1 MLRGIEGYEEARE
14 KGEKS
19 DRDAWLDEVNTAKN
33 TSLTAWRERT
43 RAAYLEL
50 LASEGIDENS
60 NIATAFSASI
70 ARYQAAAERDFNGL
84 TVRHERRLSHLRLR
98 DTLSA
103 RREGEGRSAGEVTEK
118 LVSAAQNSLQAST
131 DSLEAAIPET
141 DDVGAVKINPR
152 EWQASFRRQFE
163 AGLEAWGRAE
173 DRFVAQRLKW
183 ETEAQKAYI
192 SAEESWDRAF
202 EDFDKKRKEW
212 FTRMNRILA
221 AAGRSWNT
229 TISSFEKDIKSELD
243 SLKAAGDKEQA
254 VRWKEANTYLETFKQ
269 AAGVLAMAE
278 ENITYL
284 EEREKYLKKRG
295 VEAAEDIAD
304 LREEIEVLRQ
314 PEYREQKAIE
324 AWEEREAEL
333 LMRIGRSGTGG
344 YDYSYTEYSD
354 DDDDDS
360 GTTYYVIT
368 VGGVDY
374 LDMNYGEALASVRS
388 SLQDA
393 RNRKAEEIAKVK
405 IGIANKR
412 AAIDSRQND
421 IKSTDLELV
430 QQELLHWQ
438 GEDGTGGL
446 KAQFTR
452 IREEERTKILDF
464 VGRVSGTL
472 VGTNSA
478 ELEKHRLTRLI
489 EMLEEEQSIARAVNA
504 YARDTT
510 SDRATRAQTAEN
522 LKAAEKD
529 MARKQEA
536 YQKAVERLKSL
547 LLRRC
552 RRQTERLE
560 YTAAETGEA
569 PRPTLGSQA
578 GTPESHGGLPPAGC
592 RCVRSSSERHGQG
605 CGSIPEQGQRK
616 HSRLPESDECL
627 LRPGMADGGNR

>member
-1 MLRGIEGYEEARE
+1 MRHRLVLFSFLITWVSHNALGQLNPLSENAHARMVFQRALTAENREDWEILIGLGIESGAYGASDAREISRIMLVRWLTERWIAEAGAPDRRMLEDAVARGNRRYLYIYDAAKNSYRRDSAGDLMLQGIEGYEEARE

-19 DRDAWLDEVNTAKN
+19 DRDAWLDEVNTAKT

-60 NIATAFSASI
+60 DIATALSASI

-141 DDVGAVKINPR
+141 DDVGAVKVNPK

-183 ETEAQKAYI
+183 ETDAQKTYI

-202 EDFDKKRKEW
+202 GDFDKKRKEW

-254 VRWKEANTYLETFKQ
+254 VRRKEANTYLETFKQ

-295 VEAAEDIAD
+295 VEAAEDIAN
-304 LREEIEVLRQ
+304 LRKEIEKLRQ

-344 YDYSYTEYSD
+344 YDYSYTESSD
-354 DDDDDS
+354 DDDDAS

-368 VGGVDY
+368 VGG
-374 LDMNYGEALASVRS
+374 
-388 SLQDA
+388 
-393 RNRKAEEIAKVK
+393 
-405 IGIANKR
+405 
-412 AAIDSRQND
+412 
-421 IKSTDLELV
+421 
-430 QQELLHWQ
+430 
-438 GEDGTGGL
+438 
-446 KAQFTR
+446 
-452 IREEERTKILDF
+452 
-464 VGRVSGTL
+464 
-472 VGTNSA
+472 
-478 ELEKHRLTRLI
+478 
-489 EMLEEEQSIARAVNA
+489 
-504 YARDTT
+504 
-510 SDRATRAQTAEN
+510 
-522 LKAAEKD
+522 
-529 MARKQEA
+529 
-536 YQKAVERLKSL
+536 
-547 LLRRC
+547 
-552 RRQTERLE
+552 
-560 YTAAETGEA
+560 
-569 PRPTLGSQA
+569 
-578 GTPESHGGLPPAGC
+578 ES
-592 RCVRSSSERHGQG
+592 
-605 CGSIPEQGQRK
+605 
-616 HSRLPESDECL
+616 
-627 LRPGMADGGNR
+627 